1 MDALLVWN
9 SADEPNLPITRP
21 RRQSELFIGAGA
33 SVPDRCSVANQGKC
47 MFVVREEVFFHQCD
61 PAGYLFFAES
71 FVLAHKAIERFLS
84 NTQIGRSG
92 WFEHETVAFPLR
104 HAECDYQSPLRAGD
118 RCDLT
123 VQVVKVSTSS
133 VVFDVTA
140 VDDGRPCFSVTSV
153 HTAMS
158 RSEHTKVALP
168 SEVRSVL
175 ESR

>member
-1 MDALLVWN
+1 
-9 SADEPNLPITRP
+9 
-21 RRQSELFIGAGA
+21 
-33 SVPDRCSVANQGKC
+33 
-47 MFVVREEVFFHQCD
+47 MFVVREEIFFHQCD

-71 FVLAHKAIERFLS
+71 FVLAHQSIERFLS

-118 RCDLT
+118 RCELT
-123 VQVVKVSTSS
+123 VRVVKVSTSS
-133 VVFDVTA
+133 VVFEVTA
-140 VDDGRPCFSVTSV
+140 VNDGRRCFSATSV

-158 RSEHTKVALP
+158 RVDHTKVALP
-168 SEVRSVL
+168 SEVLSVL